1 MNNNSKKSVNNNK
14 KRKLLISKKSII
26 LSLLAAVF
34 IAYGIFLCV
43 KLLSNP
49 TDTFIV
55 EQGKI
60 YKEET
65 QNGYIIRKEH
75 VVENENKERTNCSV
89 KNRREKSC

>member
-1 MNNNSKKSVNNNK
+1 MNNNSKKNVNNNNK
-14 KRKLLISKKSII
+14 VKLLKSKKSIV
-26 LSLLAAVF
+26 LGLLAVVF
-34 IAYGIFLCV
+34 TGYAIFLCI

-75 VVENENKERTNCSV
+75 VVQNENSERTNCSI
-89 KNRREKSC
+89 KN